1 VESSGSPHGYNRAV
15 RPLENEFS
23 WSLSRN
29 RTFRDCPLRYWFH
42 YYGSWGGW
50 EADAPAEARELYL
63 LKNITNLHL
72 IAGDTVHRAIEF
84 MLQNLA
90 QGTISDA
97 EKVVAWCKTEMQRG
111 FMESREGVWQ
121 QKPKAFTRLF
131 EHHYGPPPSRDL
143 LTRIAGKVGT
153 SVRNFYSSAA
163 LAVIR
168 ETDPNEWLPMETLDT
183 FDFEGTRVYAVPDF
197 ACRHR
202 GEVLLF
208 DWKTGRP
215 DKRNRDQL
223 VLYTLFAAAK
233 WGVDPDRVRG
243 APVYLLNGGDF
254 DPQPVTPEDRDR
266 IGDDVRSSIRRMR
279 ELLVDAATNTARRED
294 FEATPGH
301 VCRSCNFRGACQH
314 AR

>member
-1 VESSGSPHGYNRAV
+1 M

-23 WSLSRN
+23 WSLSRD
-29 RTFRDCPLRYWFH
+29 RTFQDCPRKYWFH

-72 IAGDTVHRAIEF
+72 IAGDTVHRAIERT
-84 MLQNLA
+84 LQNFA
-90 QGTISDA
+90 RGTVADV
-97 EKVVAWCKTEMQRG
+97 EQVVAWCKAEMQRS
-111 FMESREGVWQ
+111 FCESREEVWR

-131 EHHYGPPPSRDL
+131 EHHYGPPPPREL
-143 LTRIAGKVGT
+143 LMRIAQKVGK
-153 SVRNFYSSAA
+153 SVRNFYGSASFR
-163 LAVIR
+163 LIR
-168 ETDPNEWLPMETLDT
+168 ETDPSEWLPMETLDS
-183 FDFEGTRVYAVPDF
+183 FEFEGTKVYAVPDF

-215 DKRNRDQL
+215 DERNQDQV
-223 VLYTLFAAAK
+223 VLYALFVAAK

-243 APVYLLNGGDF
+243 APVYLLKDGDF
-254 DPQPVTPEDRDR
+254 ESRAVTPEDRER
-266 IGDDVRSSIRRMR
+266 IAAMVRGSIRSMTER
-279 ELLVDAATNTARRED
+279 LADLAANEARRED
-294 FEATPGH
+294 FAATPGH
-301 VCRSCNFRGACQH
+301 VCRRCNFRGACAD